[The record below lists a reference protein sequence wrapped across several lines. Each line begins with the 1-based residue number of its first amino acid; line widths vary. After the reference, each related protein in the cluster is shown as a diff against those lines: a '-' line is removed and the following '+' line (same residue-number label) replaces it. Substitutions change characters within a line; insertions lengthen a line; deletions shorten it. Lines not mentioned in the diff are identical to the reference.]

1 MNIVGP
7 AELWMATTSKNSC
20 GLGRFL
26 PVRIFEHT
34 FGNIIFTVI
43 IGEATVYQRRRIK
56 GSFYERMELNQ
67 YPFDTQVC
75 TLRNLYMSCLISQSI
90 KLNCKKHFCIICLQD
105 LTVTATTE
113 LGEHEINLLP
123 DESEISTVNVQV

>member
-1 MNIVGP
+1 M
-7 AELWMATTSKNSC
+7 
-20 GLGRFL
+20 RFL
-26 PVRIFEHT
+26 PVRILEHT

-43 IGEATVYQRRRIK
+43 TGEATVYQRRRIK

-75 TLRNLYMSCLISQSI
+75 TLRNLYISYLISQSI
-90 KLNCKKHFCIICLQD
+90 KLNCKKKHFYFICLQD

-123 DESEISTVNVQV
+123 DESEISTVNVQVSQPKVHSTQLQLTLK